1 MSDNFKGNDKK
12 IHDLG
17 FIAGL
22 KAASEIVQKHSED
35 WDQTET
41 CGVLNTVDEE
51 IDDILAKV
59 LGENK

>member
-1 MSDNFKGNDKK
+1 MSIFKGNDKK
-12 IHDLG
+12 VHDLG

-51 IDDILAKV
+51 IEMV
-59 LGENK
+59 LSKLLEQHK